1 MSRRVRERDE
11 DLLRVVLGSGDGPS
25 HLRGAP
31 RVAVFVSQ
39 PLIDALGRVALLRR
53 CGLVGFQDLV
63 DHGKELT
70 EHRLRASGP
79 LAIAGWFGIDQDF
92 LERPSADPIVP
103 SDRALRRAVHEHLA
117 PDLRPHL
124 HVGVHPSP
132 VFSLDSQAKPVGG
145 FEQARGWSGAP
156 LFDQRVLGLRCSP
169 FRSAFTV
176 GPETLILVAQG
187 RPNI

>member
-1 MSRRVRERDE
+1 MRW
-11 DLLRVVLGSGDGPS
+11 PTA
-25 HLRGAP
+25 AP
-31 RVAVFVSQ
+31 
-39 PLIDALGRVALLRR
+39 PNY
-53 CGLVGFQDLV
+53 
-63 DHGKELT
+63 
-70 EHRLRASGP
+70 P
-79 LAIAGWFGIDQDF
+79 
-92 LERPSADPIVP
+92 DPIVP

-169 FRSAFTV
+169 FRSAFT
-176 GPETLILVAQG
+176 PEFTTSRIVEVARSAIENDRAEVICLG
-187 RPNI
+187 CGGMA